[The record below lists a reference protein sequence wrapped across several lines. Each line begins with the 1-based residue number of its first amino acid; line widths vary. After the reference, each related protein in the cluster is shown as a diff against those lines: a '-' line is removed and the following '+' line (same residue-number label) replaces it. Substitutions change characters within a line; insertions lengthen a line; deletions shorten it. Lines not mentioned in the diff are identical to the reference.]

1 MGVTEK
7 AISDAAHDAALR
19 AFTTG
24 RELYAPTL
32 GKPSAFAPADKWA
45 LELDAIEAAG
55 WHLEQWTVDGGAA
68 YPVFRRVV
76 DTTVTNH

>member
-7 AISDAAHDAALR
+7 AISDAAHTAALE
-19 AFTTG
+19 AFALG

-32 GKPSAFAPADKWA
+32 GKPSAFAPPSKWA

-55 WHLEQWTVDGGAA
+55 WHLEQWTVEGGAA

-76 DTTVTNH
+76 DMPTMSH

>member
-7 AISDAAHDAALR
+7 AISDAAHEAAMR
-19 AFTTG
+19 AFATG
-24 RELYAPTL
+24 TELYAPAL
-32 GKPSAFAPADKWA
+32 GKPSAFAPANKWA

-55 WHLEQWTVDGGAA
+55 WHLEHWHVEGGTA

-76 DTTVTNH
+76 DMPSMGH